1 MIFTQPLVE
10 VMSLAGEW
18 KWMKEFS
25 VGRREIVSLVLWEFV
40 MIDLFWATFGTAV
53 QLILSFIAPLFL
65 LTGEL
70 FLGILSIGYYRPQLK
85 KEALKSELPYRE
97 VSFWVGLTVWIVFI
111 LYATYPQN

>member
-18 KWMKEFS
+18 KWMKEFQV
-25 VGRREIVSLVLWEFV
+25 VGRKNVSVVLWEAF

-53 QLILSFIAPLFL
+53 QLILSFIAPIFL

-70 FLGILSIGYYRPQLK
+70 FLGILSLGYYRPQLK

-97 VSFWVGLTVWIVFI
+97 VSFWVGLTIWIGFI
-111 LYATYPQN
+111 LYATSPQN